1 MSEIRECAVCGGPFR
16 PRKPEQRFCSLS
28 CAARHRCRKID
39 ERFPGWSDGTYKRK
53 VCGYCGK
60 PFDRRGRESPD
71 EYYSRA
77 FCSRE
82 CRFASQ
88 RTPERREEARI
99 RFLQAAERGIE
110 YHMTAE
116 EQARMREKM
125 LLFLELHGISPEK
138 ARQMVDE
145 APPLVP
151 SID

>member
-1 MSEIRECAVCGGPFR
+1 MAEVRKCAECGVPF
-16 PRKPEQRFCSLS
+16 PHRKTGQRFCSLS
-28 CAARHRCRKID
+28 CAARHRCRRID

-53 VCGYCGK
+53 VCGHCGK

-99 RFLQAAERGIE
+99 RFLRAAERGIE
-110 YHMTAE
+110 YRMTPE
-116 EQARMREKM
+116 EQARMRERM
-125 LLFLELHGISPEK
+125 LLFLELYGITPEK
-138 ARQMVDE
+138 AQRMVDE

-151 SID
+151 SAD

>member
-1 MSEIRECAVCGGPFR
+1 MPEVRECQECGGPF
-16 PRKPEQRFCSLS
+16 PLRKPGQRFCSLS
-28 CAARHRCRKID
+28 CAARNRCRGID

-53 VCGYCGK
+53 VCGNCGK

-88 RTPERREEARI
+88 RTPEGRETARI
-99 RFLQAAERGIE
+99 RFLRAAERGIE
-110 YHMTAE
+110 YRMTAE

-125 LLFLELHGISPEK
+125 LLFLELHGISPEE
-138 ARQMVDE
+138 ARQMADE

-151 SID
+151 STD